1 MMQFFLL
8 FDFVWQEVV
17 FLVCLRCFPS
27 TVWETG
33 GRKAKIV
40 PVHHS
45 GNVQI
50 QNKDEKCSHKASV
63 ITLIINELQMCFQ
76 SACSSRRS
84 VGKATLNKIAYP
96 AAFDASQTSS
106 VDIWRNSGSASL
118 LANVRFGKLF
128 HFVSD
133 VWGSTFDY
141 SPTVGGMHTA
151 MCIFQYLSVS

>member
-1 MMQFFLL
+1 MTRFFLL

-17 FLVCLRCFPS
+17 FLVCLRRFPS

-63 ITLIINELQMCFQ
+63 TTLIINELQMCFQ
-76 SACSSRRS
+76 SACLSQRS

-96 AAFDASQTSS
+96 TAFDASETSS
-106 VDIWRNSGSASL
+106 ADIWRNSGSASL
-118 LANVRFGKLF
+118 LANDWFGKLF

-133 VWGSTFDY
+133 ILIFDY
-141 SPTVGGMHTA
+141 SPTAGGMYTA
-151 MCIFQYLSVS
+151 TCIFQYLSVS